1 MTAPNTGKA
10 SLNIP
15 TLTTD
20 EEDPAIP
27 AVVEIGARQKTGRK
41 RNAIPLVRSV
51 IRGGLLYLAGSAAL
65 RGACELWSSTQGN
78 IGNEI
83 LDRLSDYPCPPTLRQ
98 VMSDDSG
105 FAEDRASFLSAFF
118 HPGSAVCYRQN
129 LGFQ

>member
-1 MTAPNTGKA
+1 MIAPNTGEA

-20 EEDPAIP
+20 EENPAIP
-27 AVVEIGARQKTGRK
+27 AVVEIRAKQRTDRK
-41 RNAIPLVRSV
+41 RNAIQLVRSV

-65 RGACELWSSTQGN
+65 RGACELWSLTQGN

-83 LDRLSDYPCPPTLRQ
+83 LDRLSDYPCPPTLSQ
-98 VMSDDSG
+98 VDENT
-105 FAEDRASFLSAFF
+105 FAEDKASFLSSIF
-118 HPGSAVCYRQN
+118 HPGSAICYRQN